1 MADKSKII
9 KRIKDGGAL
18 VIYVGTASLMKP
30 YIMRDNDERSAV
42 GKVCSTFS
50 GATISLGVAGYA
62 SKIFN
67 KIVDE
72 VADFIDDIRGKK
84 SGKTETDISSK
95 NGGESHV

>member
-1 MADKSKII
+1 MADRSKII

-30 YIMRDNDERSAV
+30 YITRDNEERSAV
-42 GKVCSTFS
+42 GKVCSTVS
-50 GATISLGVAGYA
+50 GTAISFGVAGFA

-72 VADFIDDIRGKK
+72 VADFIDDILPSK
-84 SGKTETDISSK
+84 SKEEKD
-95 NGGESHV
+95 GESDA